1 MFVGDQ
7 TAGIGPDAL
16 QLFTQKAAHV
26 FIADAGQHAG
36 FQPLNGGAV
45 GHVAGRAAEVFG
57 ECAGVFQTRA
67 DLLSIEI
74 DGDAPETNDIK
85 LFFLCSHTRFLLF
98 KQNSGGGPSV
108 APCRKHGNSM
118 GNENFNFNME

>member
-1 MFVGDQ
+1 MLVGDEA
-7 TAGIGPDAL
+7 AGIGPDAL

-26 FIADAGQHAG
+26 LVADARQ
-36 FQPLNGGAV
+36 QCRILTPEWRCRS
-45 GHVAGRAAEVFG
+45 HVAGGAAEVLG
-57 ECAGVFQTRA
+57 ECAGVFQPRA

-118 GNENFNFNME
+118 GMKISISI